1 MGRRILIME
10 KQKVTEW
17 RPTDKIS
24 LAEKLQEIIR
34 SGGLVVFE
42 RPVVVNGNTVSV
54 TIIYE
59 SEI

>member
-1 MGRRILIME
+1 MRE
-10 KQKVTEW
+10 QKVTEW

-24 LAEKLQEIIR
+24 LAEKLQEIVR

-54 TIIYE
+54 TIVYE